1 MKTSPFSSSWRLLSA
16 MARPAALAAGL
27 FLALPAYAADEDSY
41 GNSLDWVPAE
51 ATVYSSSLR
60 LKEQIDA
67 IAESNAWKKFIEIP
81 SIAMGWQMA
90 QMQINN
96 PEGPAA
102 MFWQLMELP
111 ENQQLAKLGGE
122 MFSDEIVFYAGE
134 DFPKFMEL
142 LSIVQGSRIAPM
154 LEQMSEG
161 GMNGADQNEA
171 RLRALAEA
179 IAEDPELLVVPDMVL
194 AFKVKDKA
202 AGETQ
207 LKRLEV
213 VAKMALKQSEAE
225 VELKRESI
233 GDVEYLVINLEGSQ
247 IPWPEDKPEGL
258 KIDDETYDRLKEII
272 SEKELVVALGVWNDY
287 VLLSI
292 GESTDQL
299 EELGDSDLLV
309 ETDSFEPLLPHLE
322 EEEGDLVGV
331 SYVSADVMKAQAISP
346 EDLDDAAEAADDLI
360 DNSDDIDDEL
370 KGELSEDAVELADD
384 LKPYLPK
391 PGAIAS
397 CTLKTDTGFESFT
410 YNWAE
415 NTRLNG
421 TLPLELT
428 NHVGGGPIV
437 AFVARGVSD
446 PEAYATLAKWVGKG
460 IGYFEGY
467 GLAEMD
473 EEERAH
479 AEKVLEVIKP
489 LLTRIDEATRDHLIP
504 ALEDGQA
511 ALVLDADISSK
522 QWQSEMP
529 KSFTELPMAEVA
541 FVVGVSDSDELME
554 AGKAYW
560 SIAEDAVE
568 ALKEFDESEVPEDFE
583 LPEPAKS
590 ETSDGVV
597 FSWAAPSEAELDDQI
612 ALAVAVG
619 EHVAAITSSPAM
631 AERILTET
639 PWKGFGVGDAEEP
652 RAVAAGLDFPA
663 LIDAISPW
671 VDYAIRVNMVSE
683 EAAGEDPA
691 DDESQAGEI
700 INQVHTGLEVLKC
713 FRGVWSET
721 VKEDGV
727 WMTHTVSKFE
737 DLEE

>member
-1 MKTSPFSSSWRLLSA
+1 MKNSPACSAWRLLSA
-16 MARPAALAAGL
+16 AARPAALAAGMMI
-27 FLALPAYAADEDSY
+27 ALPAFGADDEDY
-41 GNSLDWVPAE
+41 GNSLDWVPAS

-60 LKEQIDA
+60 LKEQIDE
-67 IAESNAWKKFIEIP
+67 IAESNAWKKLIEIP

-102 MFWQLMELP
+102 IFWQLMELP
-111 ENQQLAKLGGE
+111 ENQQLAKLAGE

-142 LSIVQGSRIAPM
+142 LSIVQGSRLAPM
-154 LEQMSEG
+154 IEAMNAGNG
-161 GMNGADQNEA
+161 GMVNPNDA
-171 RLRALAEA
+171 RMRALAEA
-179 IAEDPELLVVPDMVL
+179 VAEDPELLTVPDMVL

-213 VAKMALKQSEAE
+213 VAKMALKNAE
-225 VELKRESI
+225 GKVELKRESI
-233 GDVEYLVINLEGSQ
+233 GDVEYLVLNLDGSE
-247 IPWPEDKPEGL
+247 IKWPDDVPPGLAIDK
-258 KIDDETYDRLKEII
+258 ETYETLQEII
-272 SEKELVVALGVWNDY
+272 SKKKVVVALGVWNDY
-287 VLLSI
+287 VLLSF
-292 GESTDQL
+292 GETTDQL
-299 EELGDSDLLV
+299 EELGDADLLV

-322 EEEGDLVGV
+322 EEEGDLVAV
-331 SYVSADVMKAQAISP
+331 SYVSADVMKTQAISP
-346 EDLDDAAEAADDLI
+346 EDLDDAAEAADDLLE
-360 DNSDDIDDEL
+360 NADDVDDEL
-370 KGELSEDAVELADD
+370 KGELSEDLVEMADD

-397 CTLKTDTGFESFT
+397 CTLKNEDGFESFT

-415 NTRLNG
+415 NTQLNG
-421 TLPLELT
+421 SLPLELT

-437 AFVARGVSD
+437 AVVARGVSD
-446 PEAYATLAKWVGKG
+446 PEAYAKLAKWVGKG

-473 EEERAH
+473 DEERAH
-479 AEKVLEVIKP
+479 AEKVLEVVKP
-489 LLTRIDEATRDHLIP
+489 LLSRIDEATRDHLIP

-511 ALVLDADISSK
+511 GFVLDADIRSK
-522 QWQSEMP
+522 KWFGDMP
-529 KSFTELPMAEVA
+529 ESFTELPMAEMA
-541 FVVGVSDSDELME
+541 FIVGVSDRDELME

-583 LPEPAKS
+583 LPAPE
-590 ETSDGVV
+590 ETVTDDGTL
-597 FSWAAPSEAELDDQI
+597 FTWAAPSEAELDAQI
-612 ALAVAVG
+612 ALSIAVG
-619 EHVAAITSSPAM
+619 DHVAAIASSPNL
-631 AERILTET
+631 AERVLTET
-639 PWKGFGVGDAEEP
+639 PWEGFAVGDAEEP

-663 LIDAISPW
+663 LIDAITPW
-671 VDYAIRVNMVSE
+671 IDYGVRVSVNGE
-683 EAAGEDPA
+683 EAASEDPA
-691 DDESQAGEI
+691 DDDSQAGEI
-700 INQVHTGLEVLKC
+700 LDQVHTGLEVLKC

-727 WMTHTVSKFE
+727 WMTHTISKFE
-737 DLEE
+737 DIEE

>member
-1 MKTSPFSSSWRLLSA
+1 MKTSPACSAWRLLSA
-16 MARPAALAAGL
+16 AARPAALAAGMMI
-27 FLALPAYAADEDSY
+27 ALPAFGADDEDY
-41 GNSLDWVPAE
+41 GNSLDWVPAS
-51 ATVYSSSLR
+51 ATVYSSSLG
-60 LKEQIDA
+60 LKDQINE
-67 IAESNAWKKFIEIP
+67 IAESNAWKKLIEIP

-111 ENQQLAKLGGE
+111 ENQQLAKLAGE
-122 MFSDEIVFYAGE
+122 MFSDEVVFYAGE

-142 LSIVQGSRIAPM
+142 LSIIQGSRLAPM
-154 LEQMSEG
+154 IQAMNNGAG
-161 GMNGADQNEA
+161 GMVDPNDA
-171 RLRALAEA
+171 RMRAVAEA
-179 IAEDPELLVVPDMVL
+179 VAEDPELLTVPDMVL

-213 VAKMALKQSEAE
+213 VAKMALKNAE
-225 VELKRESI
+225 GKVELKRESI
-233 GDVEYLVINLEGSQ
+233 GDVEYLVLNLDGKE
-247 IPWPEDKPEGL
+247 IKWPDDVPPGLAIDK
-258 KIDDETYDRLKEII
+258 ETYETLQKII
-272 SEKELVVALGVWNDY
+272 SKKKVVVALGVWNDY
-287 VLLSI
+287 VLLSF
-292 GESTDQL
+292 GETTDQL
-299 EELGDSDLLV
+299 QELGDADLLV
-309 ETDSFEPLLPHLE
+309 ETESFEPLLPHLE

-331 SYVSADVMKAQAISP
+331 SYVSADVMKTQAISP
-346 EDLDDAAEAADDLI
+346 EDLDDAAEAADDLLE
-360 DNSDDIDDEL
+360 NSDDVDDEL
-370 KGELSEDAVELADD
+370 KGELSEDLVELADD

-397 CTLKTDTGFESFT
+397 CTLKTEEGFESFT

-421 TLPLELT
+421 SLPLELT

-437 AFVARGVSD
+437 AVVARGVSD
-446 PEAYATLAKWVGKG
+446 PEAYAKLAKWVGKG

-473 EEERAH
+473 DEERAH
-479 AEKVLEVIKP
+479 AEKVLEVVKP
-489 LLTRIDEATRDHLIP
+489 LLSRIDEATRDHLIP

-511 ALVLDADISSK
+511 GFVLDADIRSK
-522 QWQSEMP
+522 KWGGDMP
-529 KSFTELPMAEVA
+529 ESFTELPMAEIA
-541 FVVGVSDSDELME
+541 FIVGVSDADELKE

-583 LPEPAKS
+583 LPAPE
-590 ETSDGVV
+590 ETETDDGTLYT
-597 FSWAAPSEAELDDQI
+597 WAAPSEAKLDDQI
-612 ALAVAVG
+612 ALSIAVG
-619 EHVAAITSSPAM
+619 DHVAAIASSPNL
-631 AERILTET
+631 AERVLTET
-639 PWKGFGVGDAEEP
+639 PWEGFAVGDAEEP

-663 LIDAISPW
+663 LIDAITPW
-671 VDYAIRVNMVSE
+671 VDYGVRVSVNGE
-683 EAAGEDPA
+683 EAASEDPA
-691 DDESQAGEI
+691 DDDSQAGEI
-700 INQVHTGLEVLKC
+700 LDQVHTGLEVLKC

-727 WMTHTVSKFE
+727 WMTHTISKFE
-737 DLEE
+737 DIEE

>member
-1 MKTSPFSSSWRLLSA
+1 MKTSPLSNGWRLLSA
-16 MARPAALAAGL
+16 IARPAALAAGL
-27 FLALPAYAADEDSY
+27 VIALPAYAADDEDY
-41 GNSLDWVPAE
+41 GNSLDWVPAD

-111 ENQQLAKLGGE
+111 ENQQLVKLAGE

-142 LSIVQGSRIAPM
+142 LSIVQGSRIGPM
-154 LEQMSEG
+154 LQQMGAG
-161 GMNGADQNEA
+161 GMGPVDPNEA
-171 RLRALAEA
+171 RMRALAEA
-179 IAEDPELLVVPDMVL
+179 IVEEPELLVVPDMVL
-194 AFKVKDKA
+194 AFKVKDQA

-213 VAKMALKQSEAE
+213 VAKMAIKQSEAE

-233 GDVEYLVINLEGSQ
+233 DDVEYLVIKLEGSKL
-247 IPWPEDKPEGL
+247 PWPEDKPAGL
-258 KIDDETYDRLKEII
+258 SIDDETYDSLKDII
-272 SEKELVVALGVWNDY
+272 SKQEVVVALGVWNDY

-292 GESTDQL
+292 GESTDHL
-299 EELGDSDLLV
+299 SDLGGDDLLV
-309 ETDSFEPLLPHLE
+309 ESDSFEPLLPHLE
-322 EEEGDLVGV
+322 EEDGDLVSV
-331 SYVSADVMKAQAISP
+331 SYISADVVKAQAISP
-346 EDLDDAAEAADDLI
+346 QDLDEAAEAAEELI
-360 DNSDDIDDEL
+360 EKSDDIDDEL

-410 YNWAE
+410 YNWSE

-437 AFVARGVSD
+437 AFVGRGVSD
-446 PEAYATLAKWVGKG
+446 PEAYAILAKWVGKG

-467 GLAEMD
+467 GLAEM
-473 EEERAH
+473 EPEERAH
-479 AEKVLEVIKP
+479 AEKVLEIIKP

-522 QWQSEMP
+522 QWQAEMP
-529 KSFTELPMAEVA
+529 KSFTELPMAEIAV
-541 FVVGVSDSDELME
+541 VVGVSDSGELKE
-554 AGKAYW
+554 AAKAYW
-560 SIAEDAVE
+560 SIAQDAVE

-583 LPEPAKS
+583 LPEPAKA

-597 FSWAAPSEAELDDQI
+597 YSWAAPSEAELDDQI
-612 ALAVAVG
+612 ALAVAIG

-639 PWKGFGVGDAEEP
+639 PWEEFAVGDAEEP

-671 VDYAIRVNMVSE
+671 IDYGIRVNLVSE
-683 EAAGEDPA
+683 DAAGEDPA
-691 DDESQAGEI
+691 DDESQASEI
-700 INQVHTGLEVLKC
+700 IEQVHTGLDVLKC

-721 VKEDGV
+721 LKEDGV
-727 WMTHTVSKFE
+727 WFTHTVSKFQ

>member
-1 MKTSPFSSSWRLLSA
+1 MKHSQAHYAWRLLSA
-16 MARPAALAAGL
+16 VARPAALAAGMMI
-27 FLALPAYAADEDSY
+27 ALPAFAADDEDY
-41 GNSLDWVPAE
+41 GNSLDWVPAD

-60 LKEQIDA
+60 LKEQIDE
-67 IAESNAWKKFIEIP
+67 IAESNAWKKLIEIP

-111 ENQQLAKLGGE
+111 ENQQLAKLARE

-134 DFPKFMEL
+134 DFPKFVEL
-142 LSIVQGSRIAPM
+142 MSLVQGSRMAPM
-154 LEQMSEG
+154 IEAMNQG
-161 GMNGADQNEA
+161 GVEFANPNDARMRAVAD
-171 RLRALAEA
+171 A
-179 IAEDPELLVVPDMVL
+179 IAEDPELLTIPEMVL

-213 VAKMALKQSEAE
+213 VANMAIKQSEAK
-225 VELKRESI
+225 VELKRETV
-233 GDVEYLVINLEGSQ
+233 GDVEYLVVKLDGST
-247 IPWPEDKPEGL
+247 IPWPEEVPAGVTIDK
-258 KIDDETYDRLKEII
+258 ETYDKLKEII
-272 SEKELVVALGVWNDY
+272 SEKEVVVALGVWNGY
-287 VLLSI
+287 VLLSF
-292 GESTDQL
+292 GESTDHL

-322 EEEGDLVGV
+322 EEEGDLVSV

-346 EDLDDAAEAADDLI
+346 QDLDDAAEAADDLLE
-360 DNSDDIDDEL
+360 NSDDVDDEL
-370 KGELSEDAVELADD
+370 KGELSEDLVELADD

-391 PGAIAS
+391 PGAVAS
-397 CTLKTDTGFESFT
+397 CTLKTEEGFESFT

-421 TLPLELT
+421 SLPLELT

-437 AFVARGVSD
+437 AVVARGVSD
-446 PEAYATLAKWVGKG
+446 PEGYATLAKWVGKG

-473 EEERAH
+473 DEERAK
-479 AEKVLEVIKP
+479 AEKVLEVVKP
-489 LLTRIDEATRDHLIP
+489 LLTRIDEATREHLIP
-504 ALEDGQA
+504 ALEDGQVGF
-511 ALVLDADISSK
+511 VLDADISSK
-522 QWQSEMP
+522 QWVGDMP
-529 KSFTELPMAEVA
+529 KSFTELPMAEIAV
-541 FVVGVSDSDELME
+541 VVGVSDADELKE

-583 LPEPAKS
+583 LPEPAK
-590 ETSDGVV
+590 TDTDDGTI
-597 FSWAAPSEAELDDQI
+597 FTWAAPSEAKLDDQI

-619 EHVAAITSSPAM
+619 EHVAAIASSPNL
-631 AERILTET
+631 AERVLTET
-639 PWKGFGVGDAEEP
+639 PWEGFGVGDAEEP

-663 LIDAISPW
+663 FIDAISPW
-671 VDYAIRVNMVSE
+671 IDFGIRTSVNGE
-683 EAAGEDPA
+683 EAASEDPA
-691 DDESQAGEI
+691 DDDSQVGEI
-700 INQVHTGLEVLKC
+700 IDQVHTGLEVLKC

-721 VKEDGV
+721 LKEDGV
-727 WMTHTVSKFE
+727 WMTHTISKFE
-737 DLEE
+737 DIEE

>member
-1 MKTSPFSSSWRLLSA
+1 MKTSPLSYCWRLLSA

-27 FLALPAYAADEDSY
+27 IVALPAYAADDEDY
-41 GNSLDWVPAE
+41 GNSLDWVPAD

-67 IAESNAWKKFIEIP
+67 IAESNAWKQFIEIP

-111 ENQQLAKLGGE
+111 ENQQLAKLTGE

-134 DFPKFMEL
+134 DFSKFMEL

-154 LEQMSEG
+154 LEQMNG
-161 GMNGADQNEA
+161 GMGGVDPNEA
-171 RLRALAEA
+171 RMRAVAEA
-179 IAEDPELLVVPDMVL
+179 IVEEPEMLVVPDMVL

-213 VAKMALKQSEAE
+213 VAKMAIKQSEAE
-225 VELKRESI
+225 VELKRETV
-233 GDVEYLVINLEGSQ
+233 GDVEYLVVNLDGSQ
-247 IPWPEDKPEGL
+247 IPWPEDKPAGL
-258 KIDDETYDRLKEII
+258 SIDDETYDSLKDII
-272 SEKELVVALGVWNDY
+272 SDKKLVVALGVWNDY

-292 GESTDQL
+292 GESTDHL

-346 EDLDDAAEAADDLI
+346 KDLDDAAEAADDLI
-360 DNSDDIDDEL
+360 EDSDDIDDEL

-397 CTLKTDTGFESFT
+397 CTLKTDSGFESFT

-415 NTRLNG
+415 NTQLNG

-446 PEAYATLAKWVGKG
+446 PEGYATLAKWVGKG

-473 EEERAH
+473 AEERAH
-479 AEKVLEVIKP
+479 AEKVLEVVKP

-504 ALEDGQA
+504 ALADGQA

-522 QWQSEMP
+522 QWQAEMP
-529 KSFTELPMAEVA
+529 KSFTELPMAEMAV
-541 FVVGVSDSDELME
+541 VVGVSDPDQLKE

-568 ALKEFDESEVPEDFE
+568 ALKEFDESEIPEDFE

-597 FSWAAPSEAELDDQI
+597 YSWAAPSEAELDEQI
-612 ALAVAVG
+612 ALAVAIG
-619 EHVAAITSSPAM
+619 EHVATITSSPAM

-639 PWKGFGVGDAEEP
+639 PWEGFAVGDAEEP

-700 INQVHTGLEVLKC
+700 IEQVHTGLEVLKC

>member
-1 MKTSPFSSSWRLLSA
+1 
-16 MARPAALAAGL
+16 
-27 FLALPAYAADEDSY
+27 
-41 GNSLDWVPAE
+41 
-51 ATVYSSSLR
+51 
-60 LKEQIDA
+60 
-67 IAESNAWKKFIEIP
+67 
-81 SIAMGWQMA
+81 
-90 QMQINN
+90 
-96 PEGPAA
+96 
-102 MFWQLMELP
+102 
-111 ENQQLAKLGGE
+111 
-122 MFSDEIVFYAGE
+122 
-134 DFPKFMEL
+134 
-142 LSIVQGSRIAPM
+142 
-154 LEQMSEG
+154 
-161 GMNGADQNEA
+161 
-171 RLRALAEA
+171 
-179 IAEDPELLVVPDMVL
+179 
-194 AFKVKDKA
+194 
-202 AGETQ
+202 
-207 LKRLEV
+207 
-213 VAKMALKQSEAE
+213 
-225 VELKRESI
+225 
-233 GDVEYLVINLEGSQ
+233 
-247 IPWPEDKPEGL
+247 
-258 KIDDETYDRLKEII
+258 
-272 SEKELVVALGVWNDY
+272 
-287 VLLSI
+287 
-292 GESTDQL
+292 
-299 EELGDSDLLV
+299 
-309 ETDSFEPLLPHLE
+309 
-322 EEEGDLVGV
+322 
-331 SYVSADVMKAQAISP
+331 
-346 EDLDDAAEAADDLI
+346 
-360 DNSDDIDDEL
+360 
-370 KGELSEDAVELADD
+370 LSEDAVELADD

-415 NTRLNG
+415 NTRLDG

-437 AFVARGVSD
+437 AVVARGVSD
-446 PEAYATLAKWVGKG
+446 PEAYAKLAKWVGKG

-479 AEKVLEVIKP
+479 AEKVLEVVKP
-489 LLTRIDEATRDHLIP
+489 LLSRIDEATREHLIP
-504 ALEDGQA
+504 ALKDGQA
-511 ALVLDADISSK
+511 AFVLDADIRSK
-522 QWQSEMP
+522 QWQAEMP
-529 KSFTELPMAEVA
+529 KSFAELPMAEIA
-541 FVVGVSDSDELME
+541 FVVGVSDADQLKK

-639 PWKGFGVGDAEEP
+639 PWEGFGVGDAEEP

-691 DDESQAGEI
+691 DDDSQAGEI
-700 INQVHTGLEVLKC
+700 IDQVHTGLEVLKC